1 MQEHQPIEA
10 ALPAADVQH
19 QADSSSDD
27 EEWEASASL
36 LSRNYQNAAVSDP
49 IVNIITISTAG
60 SESGFGSGGCVA
72 AAATSAA
79 TSAADAAAYGGAFVG
94 DRTAARVVNETDVL
108 MCIICWDQERA
119 MLCLPCKHMQLCE
132 ECSKSCPN
140 CPSCRTHV
148 QQYLKIYT

>member
-1 MQEHQPIEA
+1 MYSMKLIPV
-10 ALPAADVQH
+10 PMMK
-19 QADSSSDD
+19 
-27 EEWEASASL
+27 
-36 LSRNYQNAAVSDP
+36 
-49 IVNIITISTAG
+49 IITISTAG
-60 SESGFGSGGCVA
+60 SESGFGSGGGGGGG
-72 AAATSAA
+72 AATSAA
-79 TSAADAAAYGGAFVG
+79 TSAADAAAYVGAFVG

-140 CPSCRTHV
+140 CPSCRAHV